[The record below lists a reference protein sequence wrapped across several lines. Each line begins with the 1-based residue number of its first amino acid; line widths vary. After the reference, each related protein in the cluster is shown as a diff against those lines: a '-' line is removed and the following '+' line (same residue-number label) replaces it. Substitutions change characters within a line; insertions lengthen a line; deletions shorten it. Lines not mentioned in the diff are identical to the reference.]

1 MHYDI
6 YLVGVGGQGILTI
19 GEIIAEAALRL
30 GIPANFYPTKGM
42 AQRGGFVKA
51 QLRLGRAN
59 VGASIAEK
67 GADLVI
73 AMELSESLKALRYL
87 KPESDFVLYSS
98 VWSPTAVMLGKAP
111 YPAVDEVLAEI
122 KSVNGKTIHI
132 RPEERPEYEG
142 QPVPENVYV
151 LGVTC
156 SNSAL
161 GNFISS
167 DEIRTTIENKWK
179 KGIERNLYTFE
190 AGYNKIRFNS

>member
-51 QLRLGRAN
+51 QLRIGRAS

-87 KPESDFVLYSS
+87 KPEGDFVLYSS

-111 YPAVDEVLAEI
+111 YPAVGDVLTEI
-122 KSVNGKTIHI
+122 KSVKGKIIHI

-142 QPVPENVYV
+142 QSVPENVYV
-151 LGVTC
+151 LGAAC
-156 SNSAL
+156 RNSAL
-161 GNFISS
+161 GNFISAE
-167 DEIRTTIENKWK
+167 EIRTTIENKWK

-190 AGYNKIRFNS
+190 AGYELQV